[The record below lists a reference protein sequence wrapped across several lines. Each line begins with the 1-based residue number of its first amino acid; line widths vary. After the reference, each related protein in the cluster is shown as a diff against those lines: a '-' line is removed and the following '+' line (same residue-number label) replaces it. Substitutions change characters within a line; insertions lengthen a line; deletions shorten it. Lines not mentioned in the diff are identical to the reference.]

1 MIKKIFPILIIAVF
15 ILFIKT
21 TKSQWFDPDFNP
33 SYIISDF
40 ELTDYSSMNISDI
53 RYFLNQNNG
62 ILKKYTMKNPQN
74 GKIIDAAEVIHN
86 ASKQYK
92 INPKY
97 LLVLLQKEQSL
108 ITDPNPSQKQL
119 DWATGYA
126 VCDSCLMTDNEIQ
139 KYKGFY
145 NQVTNAAKRNRFYID
160 NEKTSWFFQAQKY
173 YNIDGESVSPMN
185 QATAGLYNYTPHING
200 NYNFWKIWQKW
211 FAKKY
216 PNGSIIKENGSNT
229 IWLIEDDKKRPF
241 TTWASFISRYKKS
254 DIINA
259 NHSDLTQYPIGTSIN
274 FENYSYLKAPDKK
287 IYLLDNDK
295 LREFESS
302 EVSRYFGVN
311 PEEIINITWEDFY
324 YYGLGDKITM
334 KSTYPSGAI
343 VENKNDKKIYL
354 AKNGYKHEIQDPQIL
369 ATNFPNQFKL
379 ILSNNEIINLES
391 AEPVKFKDGTL
402 LKSKTGNSVFIVS
415 GGKIKE
421 IKNEKSFNELSLRW
435 SNIITIDENL
445 LKQYEI
451 SDAIDIKP
459 EEITIEDLLPEIKTE
474 KPL

>member
-1 MIKKIFPILIIAVF
+1 MKKILLISIAILSIFFVKGAN
-15 ILFIKT
+15 
-21 TKSQWFDPDFNP
+21 SQWFDPDFNP
-33 SYIISDF
+33 NYIISDF
-40 ELTDYSSMNISDI
+40 ELTDYSSMSIIDI

-62 ILKKYTMKNPQN
+62 ILKKYTVKNPSN
-74 GKIIDAAEVIHN
+74 GKLMDAAEVIYN
-86 ASKQYK
+86 ASKIYK

-108 ITDPNPSQKQL
+108 ITDPSPTQKQL

-160 NEKTSWFFQAQKY
+160 NKNTSWFFKTQSY
-173 YNIDGESVSPMN
+173 YSIDGQTVSPIN
-185 QATAGLYNYTPHING
+185 QATANLYNYTPHING

-216 PNGSIIKENGSNT
+216 PNGSIIKENGSQT

-241 TTWASFISRYKKS
+241 TTWTSFISRYKKN

-259 NHSDLTQYPIGTSIN
+259 NHSDLTQYPIGISIN
-274 FENYSYLKAPDKK
+274 FENYSYLRAPDKK
-287 IYLLDNDK
+287 IYMLDNDK
-295 LREFESS
+295 LREFESG

-311 PEEIINITWEDFY
+311 PEELIDITWEDFY
-324 YYGLGDKITM
+324 YYDLGDKITM
-334 KSTYPSGAI
+334 KSTYPSGAVI
-343 VENKNDKKIYL
+343 ENKIDKKLYYV
-354 AKNGYKHEIQDPQIL
+354 KNGYKHEIQDERIL
-369 ATNFPNQFKL
+369 ETNFPNQFKL
-379 ILSNNEIINLES
+379 ILNQDEINSLED
-391 AEPVKFKDGTL
+391 AKPIKFKDGTL
-402 LKSKTGNSVFIVS
+402 IKSNINNIVFMIS
-415 GGKIKE
+415 EGKIKP
-421 IKNEKSFNELSLRW
+421 IKNESSFNELGYKW
-435 SNIITIDENL
+435 TNIISIDEDI

-451 SDAIDIKP
+451 GEAIEIKIEEIKP
-459 EEITIEDLLPEIKTE
+459 EDLLPETKTE

>member
-1 MIKKIFPILIIAVF
+1 MIKKIISILVIVVS

-40 ELTDYSSMNISDI
+40 ELTDYSSMNINDI

-62 ILKKYTMKNPQN
+62 VLKKYTLKNPQN
-74 GKIIDAAEVIHN
+74 GKIVDASEVIYS
-86 ASKQYK
+86 AAKQYK

-126 VCDSCLMTDNEIQ
+126 VCDSCLMTDDEIQ

-160 NEKTSWFFQAQKY
+160 NGKTSWFFQVQKY
-173 YNIDGESVSPMN
+173 YNIDGESISPIN
-185 QATAGLYNYTPHING
+185 QATANLYNYTPHING

-216 PNGSIIKENGSNT
+216 PNGSIVKENGSNT
-229 IWLIEDDKKRPF
+229 IWLIENDTKRPF
-241 TTWASFISRYKKS
+241 ITWASFISRYKKS
-254 DIINA
+254 DIINV
-259 NHSDLTQYPIGTSIN
+259 NHNDLTQYPIGLSIN
-274 FENYSYLKAPDKK
+274 FENYSYLKTPDKK

-295 LREFESS
+295 LKEFESS

-311 PEEIINITWEDFY
+311 PEEITDITWEDFY

-334 KSTYPSGAI
+334 KSTYPSGAL
-343 VENKNDKKIYL
+343 VENKDDKKLYYV
-354 AKNGYKHEIQDPQIL
+354 KNGYKHEIQDPQIL
-369 ATNFPNQFKL
+369 ITNFPNQFKL
-379 ILSNNEIINLES
+379 VLSKDEIASLED
-391 AEPVKFKDGTL
+391 AEPIKFKDGTL
-402 LKSKTGNSVFIVS
+402 IKSKNNNSVFMVS
-415 GGKIKE
+415 DGKIKE
-421 IKNEKSFNELSLRW
+421 IKNEKSFNDLGYKW
-435 SNIITIDENL
+435 DNIITINENL
-445 LKQYEI
+445 LKQYSTSE
-451 SDAIDIKP
+451 AIDIKP
-459 EEITIEDLLPEIKTE
+459 EEIKSEDLLPENKTE

>member
-1 MIKKIFPILIIAVF
+1 MIKKILPILIIIVS
-15 ILFIKT
+15 ILFTKT

-40 ELTDYSSMNISDI
+40 ELVDHSSMNINDI

-62 ILKKYTMKNPQN
+62 ILKRYTVKNPQN
-74 GKIIDAAEVIHN
+74 GKIIDAAEVIYS
-86 ASKQYK
+86 ASKQYR

-97 LLVLLQKEQSL
+97 LIVLLQKEQSL

-126 VCDSCLMTDNEIQ
+126 VCDSCLMTDEEIQ

-160 NEKTSWFFQAQKY
+160 NKTTPWFFQVQNY
-173 YNIDGESVSPMN
+173 YNIDGESVSPIN
-185 QATAGLYNYTPHING
+185 QATANLYNYTPHING

-216 PNGSIIKENGSNT
+216 PNGSIVKENGSST

-241 TTWASFISRYKKS
+241 ITWTSFISRYKKS

-259 NHSDLTQYPIGTSIN
+259 NHSDLTQYPIGISIN
-274 FENYSYLKAPDKK
+274 FENYSYLRAPDKK

-295 LREFESS
+295 LREFESG

-311 PEEIINITWEDFY
+311 PEEVVNITWEDFY
-324 YYGLGDKITM
+324 YYELGDKITM

-343 VENKNDKKIYL
+343 VENKEDKKIYY
-354 AKNGYKHEIQDPQIL
+354 AKNGRKHEIQDPQIL
-369 ATNFPNQFKL
+369 TSNFPNQFKL
-379 ILSNNEIINLES
+379 MLSRDEIEKLES
-391 AEPVKFKDGTL
+391 VDPIKFKDGTL
-402 LKSKTGNSVFIVS
+402 IKSNSSSSVFMVS
-415 GGKIKE
+415 EGKIKE
-421 IKNEKSFNELSLRW
+421 IKNEKSFNDLGYKW
-435 SNIITIDENL
+435 NNILTVSDDI
-445 LKQYEI
+445 LKQYEN
-451 SDAIDIKP
+451 SEAIDIKP
-459 EEITIEDLLPEIKTE
+459 EEINTEDLLPETKTE